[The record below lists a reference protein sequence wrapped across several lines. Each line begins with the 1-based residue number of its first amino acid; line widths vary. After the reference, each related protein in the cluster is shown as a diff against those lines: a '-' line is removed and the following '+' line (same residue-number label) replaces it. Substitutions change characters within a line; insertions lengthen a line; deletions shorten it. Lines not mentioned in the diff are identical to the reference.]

1 MPPSRR
7 NISLLLL
14 ILLLDLI
21 GFSLIFPLVPDLL
34 EFYLNGA
41 KGHAL
46 DQWLLPITD
55 FFRSLLPQERQ
66 SEPEL
71 IILMGGVLASIYSFL
86 QFLCSPLWGK
96 LSDSIGRRPVLLLT
110 SSGLAISYLLWAI
123 SQSFTLFLL
132 SRVFGGIMSGNI
144 GVASAAMA
152 DQSSRSGRTGAMGLV
167 GAAFGVG
174 FIVGPVVGGSL
185 AGIRMDSWMPDSSL
199 LHPFTACA
207 IGSFILSGISA
218 LLNLLFLEETLSP
231 AIKSDSRPG
240 NPFRSIWEGLHIGG
254 LRRVLIV
261 NFFYI
266 LLFSGFEFSVT
277 FFYKLDFG
285 FTPFQIG
292 MVFLYLGLIIALGQG
307 GLVRVLSKKITEKKL
322 ALSGLLLLPPALV
335 ALSNSAPVVWIS
347 LLCLLP
353 ISLGS
358 ALLQPALSGLASLLS
373 PVDRQGFSL
382 GVFRS
387 AGALAR
393 ALGPLAG
400 AYLYWTLGI
409 QVAYAIFAAL
419 LLFTFL
425 YALLLKDPRAQ
436 AMGEEETLKESI

>member
-34 EFYLNGA
+34 EFYLKGA
-41 KGHAL
+41 STHSL
-46 DQWLLPITD
+46 DRWLLPITD
-55 FFRSLLPQERQ
+55 FFRSLLPAERQ

-96 LSDSIGRRPVLLLT
+96 LSDTIGRRPVLLIT
-110 SSGLAISYLLWAI
+110 SAGLAGSYLLWAV

-132 SRVFGGIMSGNI
+132 SRVFGGVMSGNI

-185 AGIRMDSWMPDSSL
+185 AGIRLDQWMPDTTV
-199 LHPFTACA
+199 LHPFSACA
-207 IGSFILSGISA
+207 IGSVILSAGSA
-218 LLNLLFLEETLSP
+218 LLNLFFLEETLSP
-231 AIKSDSRPG
+231 EVQKDEKPG
-240 NPFRSIWEGLHIGG
+240 NPFRSIAEGLRVAG

-307 GLVRVLSKKITEKKL
+307 GLVRVLAKRMTEKKL
-322 ALSGLLLLPPALV
+322 ALIGLIMLPPALIG
-335 ALSNSAPVVWIS
+335 LSHSAPVVWLS
-347 LLCLLP
+347 LLFLFP
-353 ISLGS
+353 VSLGS

-393 ALGPLAG
+393 AIGPLAG
-400 AYLYWTLGI
+400 AYLYWVLGI
-409 QVAYAIFAAL
+409 KVAYAIFAAL
-419 LLFTFL
+419 LLMTLL
-425 YALLLKDPRAQ
+425 YALTLQDPRSTEA
-436 AMGEEETLKESI
+436 GDPKEV

>member
-1 MPPSRR
+1 MASSRR

-34 EFYLNGA
+34 EYYLNGA
-41 KGHAL
+41 SVHSL
-46 DQWLLPITD
+46 DKWLIPLTGFFRDLLP
-55 FFRSLLPQERQ
+55 PERQ

-71 IILMGGVLASIYSFL
+71 IILLGGVLASIYSFL

-96 LSDSIGRRPVLLLT
+96 LSDSIGRRPVLLIT
-110 SSGLAISYLLWAI
+110 SAGLALSYLLWAV
-123 SQSFTLFLL
+123 SQSFTLFLI
-132 SRVFGGIMSGNI
+132 SRVLGGVMSGNI

-152 DQSSRSGRTGAMGLV
+152 DQSTREGRTGAMGLV

-174 FIVGPVVGGSL
+174 FIIGPVVGGSL
-185 AGIRMDSWMPDSSL
+185 ASIRMDSWVPDSAL

-207 IGSFILSGISA
+207 IGSFVLSGLSA
-218 LLNLLFLEETLSP
+218 LLNLTMLQETLADDVRREERS
-231 AIKSDSRPG
+231 G
-240 NPFRSIWEGLHIGG
+240 NPFGSIWAGLHISG

-307 GLVRVLSKKITEKKL
+307 GLVRVLSKRVTEKKL
-322 ALSGLLLLPPALV
+322 ALAGLMLLPPALIG
-335 ALSNSAPVVWIS
+335 LSHSAPVVWLS
-347 LLCLLP
+347 LLFLLP

-358 ALLQPALSGLASLLS
+358 ALLQPALSSLASLLS

-393 ALGPLAG
+393 AIGPLAG
-400 AYLYWTLGI
+400 AYLYWILGI
-409 QVAYAIFAAL
+409 EVAYAIFAVL
-419 LLFTFL
+419 LLLTLFYSFFL
-425 YALLLKDPRAQ
+425 QDPRAAGGAQ
-436 AMGEEETLKESI
+436 L

>member
-14 ILLLDLI
+14 ILLLDLV

-34 EFYLNGA
+34 EYYLNGA
-41 KGHAL
+41 TGHSL
-46 DQWLLPITD
+46 DKWLLPITD
-55 FFRSLLPQERQ
+55 FFRNMLPEERQ

-86 QFLCSPLWGK
+86 QFLFSPLWGK
-96 LSDSIGRRPVLLLT
+96 LSDRIGRRPVLLIT
-110 SSGLAISYLLWAI
+110 SAGLAISYLLWAV
-123 SQSFTLFLL
+123 SQSFTLFII

-152 DQSSRSGRTGAMGLV
+152 DQSTREGRTGAMGLV

-174 FIVGPVVGGSL
+174 FIIGPAIGGSL
-185 AGIRMDSWMPDSSL
+185 ASLRMDLWVPDTSV
-199 LHPFTACA
+199 LHPFSACA
-207 IGSFILSGISA
+207 IGSFLLSGISA
-218 LLNLLFLEETLSP
+218 LLNLLFLQETLKPESAP
-231 AIKSDSRPG
+231 ETRTG
-240 NPFRSIWEGLHIGG
+240 NPFRSIWAGLHYQG

-292 MVFLYLGLIIALGQG
+292 MVFLYLGVIIALGQG
-307 GLVRVLSKKITEKKL
+307 GLVRVLSKRITEKKL
-322 ALSGLLLLPPALV
+322 ALAGLALLPPALIG
-335 ALSNSAPVVWIS
+335 LSHSAPLVWLS

-373 PVDRQGFSL
+373 PPDRQGFAL

-393 ALGPLAG
+393 AIGPLAG
-400 AYLYWTLGI
+400 AYLYWILGI
-409 QVAYAIFAAL
+409 QVAYGIFAAL
-419 LLFTFL
+419 LLITLVYSLFL
-425 YALLLKDPRAQ
+425 RDPRA
-436 AMGEEETLKESI
+436 ESGPIH